1 VTPPVA
7 RIVKN
12 TQEQL
17 LVWSEAKSLNN
28 LSQKQ
33 KRAASGLKQNL
44 LTISLAIGVELRICI
59 ERMQLLKRR
68 FLTEEEGSCGAGC
81 ARKPHT
87 PIANLCTS
95 FVMCAAVSD

>member
-17 LVWSEAKSLNN
+17 LVWSEAKSLKN

-33 KRAASGLKQNL
+33 KR
-44 LTISLAIGVELRICI
+44 
-59 ERMQLLKRR
+59 QLL
-68 FLTEEEGSCGAGC
+68 
-81 ARKPHT
+81 
-87 PIANLCTS
+87 
-95 FVMCAAVSD
+95 V

>member
-1 VTPPVA
+1 LS
-7 RIVKN
+7 KN
-12 TQEQL
+12 TQKQL

-59 ERMQLLKRR
+59 ERENAAA
-68 FLTEEEGSCGAGC
+68 EEEISY
-81 ARKPHT
+81 
-87 PIANLCTS
+87 
-95 FVMCAAVSD
+95 

>member
-17 LVWSEAKSLNN
+17 LVWSEAKPLKD

-59 ERMQLLKRR
+59 ERMQLLRRR
-68 FLTEEEGSCGAGC
+68 FLTGEEGSCGAGC